1 MAAYAPYLMSL
12 ILIAAMAIEMRDGRL
27 PNWLTMLP
35 FVVFIAVIVTSA
47 DPGAFAGQ
55 LIGAAVVFVL
65 GLVLFAFA
73 GFGAGAVKLL
83 TGLALFIPR
92 EHAIASFV
100 IFIVTMFVGT
110 FIILQIHKRF
120 AAEDS
125 KWVILNK
132 RVLPMSLPIGIAG
145 LCAFWLL

>member
-1 MAAYAPYLMSL
+1 MAAYEPYLMSL
-12 ILIAAMAIEMRDGRL
+12 ILIAAMAIEMREGRL
-27 PNWLTMLP
+27 PNWLTLLP
-35 FVVFIAVIVTSA
+35 FVLFIAVIVTSPE
-47 DPGAFAGQ
+47 PGAFAGR
-55 LIGAAVVFVL
+55 LIGAALVFVL
-65 GLVLFAFA
+65 GLLLFAFA

-92 EHAIASFV
+92 EDAVATFI

-120 AAEDS
+120 AAEGS
-125 KWVILNK
+125 KWVILSK

-145 LCAFWLL
+145 LCSFWLI

>member
-1 MAAYAPYLMSL
+1 MAAYAPFLMSL

-27 PNWLTMLP
+27 PNWLTLLP
-35 FVVFIAVIVTSA
+35 FVLFIALIVTSP
-47 DPGAFAGQ
+47 DPAAFAGR
-55 LIGAAVVFVL
+55 LIGAAIVFVI

-83 TGLALFIPR
+83 TGLALFIP
-92 EHAIASFV
+92 ADKALATFS

-110 FIILQIHKRF
+110 FIILQVHKRF
-120 AAEDS
+120 ASEGS

-145 LCAFWLL
+145 LCAFWLI